1 MDTWRYAGALLYLI
15 PQRIIS
21 MAYEPRYEKFEAKGP
36 DGRELHVEF
45 GKSGFLTLGDN
56 PELYFFS
63 VAVQEVVVGI
73 SGSALKQAQRER
85 RFSREEKIDIAGM
98 WLRRKIEAGTALDS
112 QTLYLKD
119 AELAEV
125 IGELGINAGLPH
137 AGARKS

>member
-1 MDTWRYAGALLYLI
+1 MDTWLCAEALLYSI

-45 GKSGFLTLGDN
+45 AKSGFLTLGDN
-56 PELYFFS
+56 PELYFFG
-63 VAVQEVVVGI
+63 VAGQEIVVGL
-73 SGSALKQAQRER
+73 SGRALKQAERER
-85 RFSREEKIDIAGM
+85 RFSREEKIDMAGL
-98 WLRRKIEAGTALDS
+98 WLKRKIAAGAALDS
-112 QTLYLKD
+112 QNLYLKD

-137 AGARKS
+137 AGARK